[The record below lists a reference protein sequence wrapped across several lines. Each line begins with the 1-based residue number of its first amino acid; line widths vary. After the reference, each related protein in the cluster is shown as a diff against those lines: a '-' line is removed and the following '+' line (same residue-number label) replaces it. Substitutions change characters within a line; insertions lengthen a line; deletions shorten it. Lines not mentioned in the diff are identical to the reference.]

1 MSYTDKSTLIYSFI
15 PYQHFKVKGLQLL
28 KDLVQNINYLC
39 KTDLKRCFVLP
50 TYYDIDKKI
59 PKVLMGSDPVPS
71 PVLELYLGPAPL
83 TFIKLLK
90 VLIALSTRLMI
101 RMILF
106 LNGLFLIRQ
115 NLKELIMVKTS
126 LI

>member
-1 MSYTDKSTLIYSFI
+1 M
-15 PYQHFKVKGLQLL
+15 KGLQLL

-39 KTDLKRCFVLP
+39 KTDLKRCFVFP

-59 PKVLMGSDPVPS
+59 PKVLMGSDPAPS
-71 PVLELYLGPAPL
+71 LVLELYLGPAPL
-83 TFIKLLK
+83 MFIKLTK
-90 VLIALSTRLMI
+90 VMIALSTRLMI
-101 RMILF
+101 RMIVF

-115 NLKELIMVKTS
+115 NLKELIIVKTF